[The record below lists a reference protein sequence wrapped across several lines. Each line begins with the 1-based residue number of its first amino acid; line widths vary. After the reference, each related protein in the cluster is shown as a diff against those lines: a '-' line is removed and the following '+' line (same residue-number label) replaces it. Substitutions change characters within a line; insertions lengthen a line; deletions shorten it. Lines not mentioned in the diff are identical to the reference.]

1 MMYGYGVGH
10 GFGLFG
16 ELFSLIF
23 WVLIIWLVVSLVKKG
38 AGQDGKSCCG
48 GGSASMEG
56 SCCGKKNDDSAT
68 ALLRE
73 RFAKGEISKEEFE
86 EKLQVLEGKK
96 TA

>member
-23 WVLIIWLVVSLVKKG
+23 WVLIIWLVVSLIRHKHSGKG
-38 AGQDGKSCCG
+38 ACCG
-48 GGSASMEG
+48 SVALEN
-56 SCCGKKNDDSAT
+56 SCCGKKVDNAT
-68 ALLRE
+68 EILRE
-73 RFAKGEISKEEFE
+73 RFAKGEVSKEEFE

-96 TA
+96 TIG

>member
-38 AGQDGKSCCG
+38 AGQHGKSCCG
-48 GGSASMEG
+48 GVFASMEG
-56 SCCGKKNDDSAT
+56 FCCGEENDDSGT

-73 RFAKGEISKEEFE
+73 RFDQGEIYKEEF
-86 EKLQVLEGKK
+86 
-96 TA
+96 